1 MHPDAFTIV
10 DDPASHPVA
19 LELIRLGRNWRTQ
32 HHARAILRA
41 LEDCAEDGLGA
52 EVVRSTPDGRICV
65 VPPIWELRGGDY
77 RYVLLVLVSA
87 GTGTCLELIRGE
99 PEEDWAA
106 LIRAAA
112 ATY

>member
-1 MHPDAFTIV
+1 
-10 DDPASHPVA
+10 
-19 LELIRLGRNWRTQ
+19 
-32 HHARAILRA
+32 
-41 LEDCAEDGLGA
+41 
-52 EVVRSTPDGRICV
+52 

-77 RYVLLVLVSA
+77 RYALLVLVSA